1 MNSEFSKFIAAT
13 PEDRRDLFLA
23 TANRIGIPKQNVEK
37 LRGSINFSFSSITF
51 YYSSLRR
58 LASHK
63 DQRSVDRVTSARSL
77 WVLLKVVCLCVC
89 RRSCGWGVWRFR
101 MRAKVL
107 RL

>member
-51 YYSSLRR
+51 YYS
-58 LASHK
+58 
-63 DQRSVDRVTSARSL
+63 
-77 WVLLKVVCLCVC
+77 
-89 RRSCGWGVWRFR
+89 
-101 MRAKVL
+101 
-107 RL
+107 